1 MSLEKN
7 LNTRKIMKK
16 QMVNLMSILVAILF
30 FSLPTF
36 AQKTENRSVG
46 SFNAVKISGDFNVII
61 QQGGSES
68 VQISASGIDLQ
79 DIITE
84 IEGGSLR
91 IRTRNDNWS
100 WKKDYDVDI
109 VLTYKTLEGVTSS
122 GSSRITTKNT
132 IKSDNFDLTLSGSG
146 KFKGSIETQKL
157 EMTISG
163 SGDIELSGSAKAQD
177 VNISGS
183 GDLEAIE
190 LKSSFAKIKISGSG
204 NASVAVSEELDAKVS
219 GSGDVRFAGNPQKQ
233 IFKTTGSGS
242 IRKINR

>member
-1 MSLEKN
+1 
-7 LNTRKIMKK
+7 MKK
-16 QMVNLMSILVAILF
+16 QMVNLIGILVAILF
-30 FSLPTF
+30 FGTATF
-36 AQKTENRSVG
+36 AQKTEDRSVG
-46 SFNAVKISGDFNVII
+46 SFNSVKISGGFNVTI
-61 QQGGSES
+61 QQGSSEN
-68 VQISASGIDLQ
+68 VKISASGIDLQ

-146 KFKGSIETQKL
+146 KFKGSVETQKL
-157 EMTISG
+157 EMSISG
-163 SGDIELSGSAKAQD
+163 SGDIELSGSAKEQD
-177 VNISGS
+177 VSISGS
-183 GDLEAIE
+183 GDLEAME

-219 GSGDVRFAGNPQKQ
+219 GSGDIRFAGNPQKQ
-233 IFKTTGSGS
+233 IFKSTGSGS
-242 IRKINR
+242 IKKINR

>member
-1 MSLEKN
+1 
-7 LNTRKIMKK
+7 MKK
-16 QMVNLMSILVAILF
+16 QMVNLIGILVAILS
-30 FSLPTF
+30 FSVATF
-36 AQKTENRSVG
+36 AQKTEDRSVG
-46 SFNAVKISGDFNVII
+46 SFSAVKISGDFNVII
-61 QQGGSES
+61 QQGSSEN
-68 VQISASGIDLQ
+68 VKISASGIDLQ

-146 KFKGSIETQKL
+146 KFKGSVETQKL
-157 EMTISG
+157 EMSISG
-163 SGDIELSGSAKAQD
+163 SGDIELSGSAKEQD
-177 VNISGS
+177 ISISGS
-183 GDLEAIE
+183 GDLEAME

-204 NASVAVSEELDAKVS
+204 NASVAVSEELDARVS
-219 GSGDVRFAGNPQKQ
+219 GSGDIRFAGNPQKQ
-233 IFKTTGSGS
+233 IIKTTGSGS
-242 IRKINR
+242 IKKINR